1 VHLQEDVIIRPE
13 TPDELPAIRSVNEA
27 AFGQQEEADLVDNL
41 RSAGVVLVSLV
52 AEVNTRI
59 VGHILFSRMS
69 VETADGSI
77 PAAALAPVAVMPE
90 HQRRRIGE
98 RLIREGMNMLREQG
112 EQIVIVLG
120 HPDYYPR
127 FGFSTA
133 KARFLES
140 PFPAEAFMAIELSPG
155 ALEGVHGKVRYPA
168 AFAL

>member
-1 VHLQEDVIIRPE
+1 MRVPEDVIVRLE
-13 TPDELPAIRSVNEA
+13 TPNDLPAIHSVNEA
-27 AFGQQEEADLVDNL
+27 AFGQREEADLVDNL

-77 PAAALAPVAVMPE
+77 LAAALAPVAVLPE

-98 RLIREGMNMLREQG
+98 RLIREGLNMLREQG
-112 EQIVIVLG
+112 EHIAIVVG

-127 FGFSTA
+127 FGFSTE
-133 KARFLES
+133 KAHCLES

-155 ALEGVHGKVRYPA
+155 ALDGVQGKVRYPA
-168 AFAL
+168 AFGL

>member
-1 VHLQEDVIIRPE
+1 MRVQEDVIVRPE
-13 TPDELPAIRSVNEA
+13 IPNELPVIRCVNEA
-27 AFGQQEEADLVDNL
+27 AFGQHEEADLVDNL

-77 PAAALAPVAVMPE
+77 PAAALAPLAVLPE

-98 RLIREGMNMLREQG
+98 RLIRKGLNMLREQG
-112 EQIVIVLG
+112 EHIVIVVG

-127 FGFSTA
+127 FGFSA
-133 KARFLES
+133 EKARFLES
-140 PFPAEAFMAIELSPG
+140 LSRPKLSWVLNSVPALLMAFTEVRHPG
-155 ALEGVHGKVRYPA
+155 AF
-168 AFAL
+168 AF